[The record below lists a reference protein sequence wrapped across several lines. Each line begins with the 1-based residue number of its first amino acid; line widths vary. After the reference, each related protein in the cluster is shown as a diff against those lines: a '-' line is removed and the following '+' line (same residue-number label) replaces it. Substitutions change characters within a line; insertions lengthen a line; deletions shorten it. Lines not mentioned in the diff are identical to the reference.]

1 MSESLRGDDGT
12 GLIELLF
19 AIVLLGIGVVAILSA
34 MATMVR
40 TSALHRDQ
48 ARATDALTIAAEGIS
63 ATSVAYQSCAAVNLT
78 TYTTAKDNALAAA
91 GVTSGVT
98 ISNVAYWNGTGF
110 DSTTCYDADPNVDNA
125 NKIQRILLSAS
136 VPRQAT
142 PFTLEIVKRAQ

>member
-1 MSESLRGDDGT
+1 MSERLRGDDGT

-78 TYTTAKDNALAAA
+78 PYTTAKDNALAAA
-91 GVTSGVT
+91 GVTSVVT
-98 ISNVAYWNGTGF
+98 IDVAYWNGTEF
-110 DSTTCYDADPNVDNA
+110 RDLPCYDTDPNVDNA
-125 NKIQRILLSAS
+125 NKIQRISLSAS

>member
-63 ATSVAYQSCAAVNLT
+63 ATAVAYQSCAAVNLT

-110 DSTTCYDADPNVDNA
+110 VSTCYDADPNVDNA
-125 NKIQRILLSAS
+125 NKIQRISLSAS